1 MTNLE
6 IIFITSSRIKLA
18 HLRYLVREYPITIA
32 KQKNYG
38 IGYVEPRIYDREQLL
53 SESYKDALERFS
65 KNVSN
70 PDEKFFIIE
79 DTSVVI
85 EALSDNGKE
94 VPGLDIKYWMKEHT
108 FEMLDESLKAKGNN
122 RKCSVRSDII
132 LHLPKKLREKY
143 GTDYKQFTGIVTGK
157 IVTSEQE
164 YSTNPSYP
172 WLDNKTF
179 NKWFTPEDDIP
190 LGSMTVQRSE
200 AYDFRK
206 KAFDKVRI
214 FLEEEECI
222 NENTAPLIKQ
232 YALPLYFDHLILV
245 GPTCAGKSTL
255 ASHLA
260 KKYGYF
266 HLEAS
271 DFMHQKFYEL
281 HGVNTDLKIGDFAQE
296 ALLENPCIVAEL
308 VTEHMNRL
316 KDTPVIISGFRNPKE
331 IQCFLEK
338 YKCDINIV
346 YIDADIKIRYERNKN
361 RKRKDDE
368 ITFEKFEEKDRQQ
381 GNMGLREMHILYQ
394 ETELLNEQGKNDFY
408 FEFEN
413 IYKDILPDSQ
423 IEKSCY
429 IEEWK
434 GLKLE
439 EAILIALYFDDK
451 RCLDHTC
458 EKVYTTTELS
468 VLIKN
473 VLGIEK
479 NKNNIS
485 RYFNQYF
492 HPYYDAEKGNPVK
505 YKINSTGISM
515 ARYLIKKNHF
525 IG

>member
-18 HLRYLVREYPITIA
+18 HLQYLAREYPITIA

-38 IGYVEPRIYDREQLL
+38 IGYVEPRIYVREELL

-70 PDEKFFIIE
+70 PDDKFFMIE

-85 EALSDNGKE
+85 EALSENGEE

-108 FEMLDESLKAKGNN
+108 FEMLDEVLRAKGNN
-122 RKCSVRSDII
+122 RKCTVRSDIV
-132 LHLPKKLREKY
+132 LHIPKKLRDKY
-143 GTDYKQFTGIVTGK
+143 GIDYKQFTGIVEGE

-179 NKWFTPEDDIP
+179 NKWFAPENNMP
-190 LGSMTVQRSE
+190 LGAMTVQKSE
-200 AYDFRK
+200 VYDFRK
-206 KAFDKVRI
+206 KAFDQVYM

-222 NENTAPLIKQ
+222 KEKTTPLIKQ

-260 KKYGYF
+260 EKYGYF

-281 HGVNTDLKIGDFAQE
+281 HDVNTELTIGNFAQK
-296 ALLENPCIVAEL
+296 ALLENPCIVADL
-308 VTEHMNRL
+308 VAEHMNRL
-316 KDTPVIISGFRNPKE
+316 KDTPVIISGFRNPQE

-346 YIDADIKIRYERNKN
+346 YINADIQIRYERNTN

-368 ITFEKFEEKDRQQ
+368 NTFEKFEEKDRQQ
-381 GNMGLREMHILYQ
+381 ADMGLVEMYSLYK
-394 ETELLNEQGKNDFY
+394 ESELLNEKGFEDFY
-408 FEFEN
+408 NEFETRYGN
-413 IYKDILPDSQ
+413 ILPDSQ
-423 IEKSCY
+423 IGKSDHMVAL
-429 IEEWK
+429 E

-439 EAILIALYFDDK
+439 ESILIALYFDDK
-451 RCLDHTC
+451 RCLENNE
-458 EKVYTTTELS
+458 EKFYTTTELS

-473 VLGIEK
+473 MLNIK
-479 NKNNIS
+479 KYKDNIS
-485 RYFNQYF
+485 RYFNQNF
-492 HPYYDAEKGNPVK
+492 HPYYDAKKGNPVK

-515 ARYLIKKNHF
+515 ARYLIKKHQ
-525 IG
+525 

>member
-1 MTNLE
+1 MTNRE

-18 HLRYLVREYPITIA
+18 HVQYLAREYPITIA

-53 SESYKDALERFS
+53 SESYKDALERFN
-65 KNVSN
+65 KNVSS
-70 PDEKFFIIE
+70 PDEKFFMIE
-79 DTSVVI
+79 DTSVI
-85 EALSDNGKE
+85 IDALSENGEE

-108 FEMLDESLKAKGNN
+108 FEILDELLKAKGNN
-122 RKCSVRSDII
+122 RKCHVRSDII

-143 GTDYKQFTGIVTGK
+143 GIDYKQFTGIISGN
-157 IVTSEQE
+157 IITSEHE
-164 YSTNPSYP
+164 YTTNPSYP

-179 NKWFTPEDDIP
+179 NKWFAPADDIP
-190 LGSMTVQRSE
+190 LGAMTVQRSE
-200 AYDFRK
+200 EYDFRK
-206 KAFDKVRI
+206 KAFDQI
-214 FLEEEECI
+214 CLFLEEEEYI
-222 NENTAPLIKQ
+222 KENTAPTIKQ

-260 KKYGYF
+260 EKYGYF

-281 HGVNTDLKIGDFAQE
+281 HGVNTELKIGDFAQKV
-296 ALLENPCIVAEL
+296 LLENPCIVADL

-316 KDTPVIISGFRNPKE
+316 KETPVIISGFRNPKE

-346 YIDADIKIRYERNKN
+346 YIDADIQIRYERNKN

-368 ITFEKFEEKDRQQ
+368 ITFEKFVEKDCQQ
-381 GNMGLREMHILYQ
+381 ADMGLREMHATYQ
-394 ETELLNEQGKNDFY
+394 ETELLNEQDYEDFY
-408 FEFEN
+408 LEFEN
-413 IYKDILPDSQ
+413 RYVDILPDSQ
-423 IEKSCY
+423 IEESDCMKDWKS
-429 IEEWK
+429 
-434 GLKLE
+434 LKLE
-439 EAILIALYFDDK
+439 EAILIALYFDGK
-451 RCLDHTC
+451 RCLDDNC

-468 VLIKN
+468 VLIKSI
-473 VLGIEK
+473 LGIEK
-479 NKNNIS
+479 NKNNVS

-492 HPYYDAEKGNPVK
+492 HPYYDAKKGNPIK

-515 ARYLIKKNHF
+515 ARYLIKKLM
-525 IG
+525 G

>member
-18 HLRYLVREYPITIA
+18 HLQYLAHEYPITIA

-38 IGYVEPRIYDREQLL
+38 IGYVEPRIYVREELL

-70 PDEKFFIIE
+70 PDDKFFMIE

-85 EALSDNGKE
+85 EALSENGEE

-108 FEMLDESLKAKGNN
+108 FEMLDEVLRAKGNN
-122 RKCSVRSDII
+122 RKCTVRSDII
-132 LHLPKKLREKY
+132 LHIPKKLRNKY
-143 GTDYKQFTGIVTGK
+143 GIDYKQFTGIVEGR

-179 NKWFTPEDDIP
+179 NKWFAPENNMP
-190 LGSMTVQRSE
+190 LGAMTVQKSE
-200 AYDFRK
+200 IYDFRK
-206 KAFDKVRI
+206 KAFDQVRM

-222 NENTAPLIKQ
+222 KEKATPLIKQ

-260 KKYGYF
+260 EKYGYF

-296 ALLENPCIVAEL
+296 ALLENPCIVADL
-308 VTEHMNRL
+308 IVEHMNRL
-316 KDTPVIISGFRNPKE
+316 KDTPVIISGFRNPQE

-346 YIDADIKIRYERNKN
+346 HINANIEIRYERNTN
-361 RKRKDDE
+361 RKRKDDV

-381 GNMGLREMHILYQ
+381 ADMGLREMHVAYQ
-394 ETELLNEQGKNDFY
+394 ETELLNEQGYDDFY
-408 FEFEN
+408 LEFEN
-413 IYKDILPDSQ
+413 RYKDILPDSQ
-423 IEKSCY
+423 IEKLDHMLVLQ
-429 IEEWK
+429 

-439 EAILIALYFDDK
+439 ESILIALYFDDK
-451 RCLDHTC
+451 KCLENNE

-473 VLGIEK
+473 MLNIQK
-479 NKNNIS
+479 HKDNIS
-485 RYFNQYF
+485 RYFNQNF
-492 HPYYDAEKGNPVK
+492 HPYFDAKKGHPVK

-515 ARYLIKKNHF
+515 ARYLIKKYQ
-525 IG
+525 

>member
-18 HLRYLVREYPITIA
+18 HVQYLAREYPITIA

-38 IGYVEPRIYDREQLL
+38 IGYVEPRIYVREELL

-79 DTSVVI
+79 DTSVMI
-85 EALSDNGKE
+85 EALSENGEE

-108 FEMLDESLKAKGNN
+108 FEMLDEMLIAKGNN
-122 RKCSVRSDII
+122 RKSFVRSDII
-132 LHLPKKLREKY
+132 LHLPKKLRDKY
-143 GTDYKQFTGIVTGK
+143 SIDYKQFTGTVEGNIVT
-157 IVTSEQE
+157 TE
-164 YSTNPSYP
+164 YEYATNPSYP

-179 NKWFTPEDDIP
+179 NKWFTPENNTP
-190 LGSMTVQRSE
+190 LGAMTVQRSE
-200 AYDFRK
+200 VYDFRK
-206 KAFDKVRI
+206 KAFDQVLL
-214 FLEEEECI
+214 FLKEEGFIKEK
-222 NENTAPLIKQ
+222 TAPLIKQ
-232 YALPLYFDHLILV
+232 HVLPLYFDHLILV

-260 KKYGYF
+260 EKYGYF

-296 ALLENPCIVAEL
+296 ALLENPCIVADL
-308 VTEHMNRL
+308 IVEHMNRL
-316 KDTPVIISGFRNPKE
+316 KDTPVIISGFRNPQE

-346 YIDADIKIRYERNKN
+346 YIDADIEIRYERNKN

-381 GNMGLREMHILYQ
+381 ADMGLKEMRVIYQ
-394 ETELLNEQGKNDFY
+394 ENELLNEQSRDDFY
-408 FEFEN
+408 LKFEN
-413 IYKDILPDSQ
+413 KYKDILPDSQ
-423 IEKSCY
+423 MEKSEHK
-429 IEEWK
+429 IASQ

-439 EAILIALYFDDK
+439 ESILITLYLDDN
-451 RCLDHTC
+451 RCLENNE

-468 VLIKN
+468 VLI
-473 VLGIEK
+473 EK
-479 NKNNIS
+479 ILNIKKHKDNIS
-485 RYFNQYF
+485 RYFNQNF
-492 HPYYDAEKGNPVK
+492 HPYYDAKKGNPVK

-515 ARYLIKKNHF
+515 ARYLIKKYQ
-525 IG
+525 